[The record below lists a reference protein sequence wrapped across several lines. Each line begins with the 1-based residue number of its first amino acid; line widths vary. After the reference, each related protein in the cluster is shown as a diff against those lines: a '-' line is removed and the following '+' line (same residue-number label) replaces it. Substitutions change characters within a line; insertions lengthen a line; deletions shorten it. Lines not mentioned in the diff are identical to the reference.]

1 MKQIAVYS
9 CFKGED
15 YELSPFVKASLK
27 WAKISDIN
35 KFSPSIAKAQ
45 SSDDIMLAKKSY
57 ESAYEAHLGGFCIA
71 LDERGKM
78 MDSIEFAKLIEPHA
92 KINFFIG
99 GAYGF
104 SDEFR
109 GKMDALLSL
118 SKLTMAHKIAK
129 LVLFEQIFRAL
140 SISANH
146 PYHKGE

>member
-15 YELSPFVKASLK
+15 YDLSAFIKASLK

-35 KFSPSIAKAQ
+35 KFSPNIAKAQ
-45 SSDDIMLAKKSY
+45 SSGDIMLAKKSY
-57 ESAYEAHLGGFCIA
+57 ESAYETHLDGFCVA
-71 LDERGKM
+71 LDERGKT
-78 MDSIEFAKLIEPHA
+78 MDSLEVAKLIEPHN

-109 GKMDALLSL
+109 GKMHALLSL

>member
-15 YELSPFVKASLK
+15 YDLSAFIKASLK

-35 KFSPSIAKAQ
+35 KFSQNIAKAQ
-45 SSDDIMLAKKSY
+45 SSGDIMLAKKSY
-57 ESAYEAHLGGFCIA
+57 ESAYETHLDGFCIA
-71 LDERGKM
+71 LDERGKA
-78 MDSIEFAKLIEPHA
+78 MDSLGFAKLIEPHN

-109 GKMDALLSL
+109 GKMHALLSL

>member
-1 MKQIAVYS
+1 MINIAVYS

-15 YELSPFVKASLK
+15 FDLEPYKKASSK

-35 KFSPSIAKAQ
+35 KFNANIAKAQ
-45 SSDDIMLAKKSY
+45 SGGDINLAKKSY
-57 ESAYEAHLGGFCIA
+57 ESAYNTHLDGFCVA
-71 LDERGKM
+71 LDEKGEQM
-78 MDSIEFAKLIEPHA
+78 SSEDFAKILA
-92 KINFFIG
+92 KHSKISFFIG

-109 GKMDALLSL
+109 SKMNKLFSL

-129 LVLFEQIFRAL
+129 LVLFEQIYRGLA
-140 SISANH
+140 INANH

>member
-15 YELSPFVKASLK
+15 YDLSAFIKASLK

-35 KFSPSIAKAQ
+35 KFSQNIAKAQ
-45 SSDDIMLAKKSY
+45 SSGDIMLAKKSY
-57 ESAYEAHLGGFCIA
+57 ESAYETHLDGFCVA
-71 LDERGKM
+71 LDERGKA
-78 MDSIEFAKLIEPHA
+78 MDSLGFAKLIEPHN

-109 GKMDALLSL
+109 GKMHTLLSL
-118 SKLTMAHKIAK
+118 SKFTMAHKIAK

>member
-15 YELSPFVKASLK
+15 YDLSAFIKASLK

-35 KFSPSIAKAQ
+35 KFSQNIAKAQ
-45 SSDDIMLAKKSY
+45 SSGDIMLAKKSY
-57 ESAYEAHLGGFCIA
+57 ESAYETHLDGFCVA
-71 LDERGKM
+71 LDERGKA
-78 MDSIEFAKLIEPHA
+78 MDSLEFAKLIEPHN

-109 GKMDALLSL
+109 GKMHALLSL

>member
-1 MKQIAVYS
+1 MKQITVYS

-15 YELSPFVKASLK
+15 YDLSAFIKASLK
-27 WAKISDIN
+27 WAKINDIN
-35 KFSPSIAKAQ
+35 KFSPNIAKAQ
-45 SSDDIMLAKKSY
+45 SSGDIMLAKKSY
-57 ESAYEAHLGGFCIA
+57 ESAYETHLDGFCIA
-71 LDERGKM
+71 LDERGKA
-78 MDSIEFAKLIEPHA
+78 MDSLGFAKLIEPHN

-109 GKMDALLSL
+109 GKMHALLSL

-129 LVLFEQIFRAL
+129 LELFEQIFRAL

>member
-15 YELSPFVKASLK
+15 YDLSAFIKASLK

-35 KFSPSIAKAQ
+35 KFSPNIAKAQ
-45 SSDDIMLAKKSY
+45 SSGDIMLAKKSY
-57 ESAYEAHLGGFCIA
+57 ESAYERHLDGFCIA
-71 LDERGKM
+71 LDERGKA
-78 MDSIEFAKLIEPHA
+78 MDSLGFAKLIEPHN

-109 GKMDALLSL
+109 GKMHTLLSL

>member
-15 YELSPFVKASLK
+15 YELSPFIKASLK
-27 WAKISDIN
+27 WAKISDMN

-45 SSDDIMLAKKSY
+45 SSGDIMLAKKSY
-57 ESAYEAHLGGFCIA
+57 ESAYETHLGGFCIA

-78 MDSIEFAKLIEPHA
+78 MDSIEFAKLIEPHS

>member
-15 YELSPFVKASLK
+15 YDLSAFIKASLK

-35 KFSPSIAKAQ
+35 KFSPNIAKAQ
-45 SSDDIMLAKKSY
+45 SSGDIMLAKKSY
-57 ESAYEAHLGGFCIA
+57 ESTYERHLDGFCVA
-71 LDERGKM
+71 LDERGKA
-78 MDSIEFAKLIEPHA
+78 MDSLGFAKLIEPHN

-109 GKMDALLSL
+109 GKMHALLSL

>member
-9 CFKGED
+9 CFKGDD
-15 YELSPFVKASLK
+15 YDLSAFIKASLK

-35 KFSPSIAKAQ
+35 KFNPSIAKAQ
-45 SSDDIMLAKKSY
+45 SSGDIMLAKKSY

-71 LDERGKM
+71 LDERGKA
-78 MDSIEFAKLIEPHA
+78 MDSVEFAKLIEPHS

-109 GKMDALLSL
+109 GRMDALLSL

-140 SISANH
+140 SINANH

>member
-15 YELSPFVKASLK
+15 YDLSAFIKASLK

-35 KFSPSIAKAQ
+35 KFSPNIAKAQ
-45 SSDDIMLAKKSY
+45 SSGDIMLAKKSY
-57 ESAYEAHLGGFCIA
+57 ESAYETHLDGFCVT
-71 LDERGKM
+71 LDERGKA
-78 MDSIEFAKLIEPHA
+78 MDSLEFAKLIEPHN

-109 GKMDALLSL
+109 GKMHALLSL

>member
-1 MKQIAVYS
+1 MINIAVYS

-15 YELSPFVKASLK
+15 FELEPYKKASSK

-35 KFSPSIAKAQ
+35 KFNANIAKAQ
-45 SSDDIMLAKKSY
+45 SSGDVDAAKKSY
-57 ESAYEAHLGGFCIA
+57 ESAYISHLDGFCVA
-71 LDERGKM
+71 LDERGEQM
-78 MDSIEFAKLIEPHA
+78 SSEDFAKILANHA
-92 KINFFIG
+92 KISFFIG

-109 GKMDALLSL
+109 SKMDKIFSL

-129 LVLFEQIFRAL
+129 LVLFEQIYRGLA
-140 SISANH
+140 INANH

>member
-15 YELSPFVKASLK
+15 YDLSAFIKASLK

-35 KFSPSIAKAQ
+35 KFSPSVAKAQ
-45 SSDDIMLAKKSY
+45 SSGDIMLAKKSY
-57 ESAYEAHLGGFCIA
+57 ESAYETHLDGFCIA
-71 LDERGKM
+71 LDERGKA
-78 MDSIEFAKLIEPHA
+78 MDSLEFAKLIEPHN

-109 GKMDALLSL
+109 GKMHALLSL

>member
-15 YELSPFVKASLK
+15 YDLSAFIKASLK

-35 KFSPSIAKAQ
+35 KFSPNIAKAQ
-45 SSDDIMLAKKSY
+45 SSGDIMLAKKSY
-57 ESAYEAHLGGFCIA
+57 ESAYERHLDGFCVA
-71 LDERGKM
+71 LDERGKA
-78 MDSIEFAKLIEPHA
+78 MDSLGFAKLIEPHN

-109 GKMDALLSL
+109 GKMHALLSL

>member
-15 YELSPFVKASLK
+15 YDLSAFIKASLK

-35 KFSPSIAKAQ
+35 KFSQNIAKAQ
-45 SSDDIMLAKKSY
+45 SSGDIMLAKKSY
-57 ESAYEAHLGGFCIA
+57 ESAYETHLDGFCIA
-71 LDERGKM
+71 LDERGKA
-78 MDSIEFAKLIEPHA
+78 MDSLEFAKLIEPHN

-109 GKMDALLSL
+109 GKMHALLSL

>member
-15 YELSPFVKASLK
+15 YDLSAFIKASLK

-35 KFSPSIAKAQ
+35 KFSPNIAKAQ
-45 SSDDIMLAKKSY
+45 SSGDIRLAKKSY
-57 ESAYEAHLGGFCIA
+57 ESAYETHLDGFCVA
-71 LDERGKM
+71 LDERGKA
-78 MDSIEFAKLIEPHA
+78 MDSLGFAKLIEPHN

-109 GKMDALLSL
+109 GKMHTLFSL

>member
-15 YELSPFVKASLK
+15 YDLSAFIKASLK

-35 KFSPSIAKAQ
+35 KFSPNIAKAQ
-45 SSDDIMLAKKSY
+45 SSGDIMLAKKSY
-57 ESAYEAHLGGFCIA
+57 ESAYETHLGGFCVA
-71 LDERGKM
+71 LDERGKA
-78 MDSIEFAKLIEPHA
+78 MDSLGFAKLIEPHN

-109 GKMDALLSL
+109 GKMHALLSL